1 MWEIFVHKNERVSG
15 DKMNDVKISEETSW
29 LESEADLE
37 NRSGDI
43 QSSKYH
49 QSELVSQ
56 VEVGVTLG
64 TMGLY

>member
-43 QSSKYH
+43 QSSK
-49 QSELVSQ
+49 
-56 VEVGVTLG
+56 
-64 TMGLY
+64 